1 MGENLK
7 VAITGQNRC
16 HYAISMLVD
25 GLKSPTFTCLLL
37 LLPKQS
43 HGMIVNQSMA
53 FPNMNTAVPT
63 GFLKTSMVDLHK
75 IIINYGHDDK
85 EEQSIDDLS
94 KQKID
99 FFLDQNKYCLGC
111 ELARD
116 CTLACLIKGIKIRRR
131 PKLFKI

>member
-99 FFLDQNKYCLGC
+99 FF
-111 ELARD
+111 
-116 CTLACLIKGIKIRRR
+116 
-131 PKLFKI
+131 